1 MVSDHMKNCALSRIY
16 VLKTALPDQHG
27 FVKLKTI
34 ANVRLARFFFFP
46 SLFKRRQTKPP
57 EGFKTR
63 VILRCAQDDSLRLNG
78 LECDALRSKRGGV
91 VLLSVLYKSQFR
103 FYIPHWW
110 TASKSWQGVRD
121 RLAPEHEF
129 LGTKAFLVHT
139 VRAERRRPPPNS
151 SGRQHGSTCR
161 DPVVGD
167 GHNPTSSS
175 EKALNSTWDG
185 LG

>member
-78 LECDALRSKRGGV
+78 LECDALRSKGGGN
-91 VLLSVLYKSQFR
+91 SFTFR
-103 FYIPHWW
+103 FVQIAIQVLHP
-110 TASKSWQGVRD
+110 T
-121 RLAPEHEF
+121 
-129 LGTKAFLVHT
+129 LVN
-139 VRAERRRPPPNS
+139 R
-151 SGRQHGSTCR
+151 
-161 DPVVGD
+161 
-167 GHNPTSSS
+167 
-175 EKALNSTWDG
+175 K
-185 LG
+185 